1 MKWFL
6 NINKFHPYG
15 LMKELRTALLKKL
28 LKAHVSTLEKTVTSE
43 IQREIIHKDIQEIKL
58 ELVRRKEHLELV
70 HTESI

>member
-1 MKWFL
+1 
-6 NINKFHPYG
+6 
-15 LMKELRTALLKKL
+15 MKELRTALLKKL

-43 IQREIIHKDIQEIKL
+43 MQREIIHKDIQEIKL